1 MRYVRQ
7 NTHIVLELMEEGA
20 LSWEVWARETLAYL
34 SEDQVTEIAET
45 LEILPLDDDE
55 EDEDEEDED
64 DDT

>member
-1 MRYVRQ
+1 
-7 NTHIVLELMEEGA
+7 MEEGA